1 MKPAE
6 PMNKGYSSLRC
17 GLIGEHLSHSFS
29 APIHGL
35 LADYPYEIRE
45 LAPDEVGD
53 FVKNGGFDAFNVT
66 IPYKETV
73 LPYLD
78 TVSPEA
84 KRIGSV
90 NTVVR
95 RSDGR
100 IDGFN
105 TDYFG
110 FDAMLSASGIPVLGK
125 KAVVL
130 GTGGASKTVRTVL
143 LDRGVRELIVVGRTS
158 ENNYENLY
166 LHFDADLIVNT
177 TPVGMFPRNGVSPVD
192 LSQFK
197 QCRGVLDL
205 IYNPAKT
212 ALLLQAESLGIPYM
226 NGLYMLVAQA
236 VKAFEFFTGDT
247 AEEGIIGAITDA
259 IEKEKQNLILI
270 GMPACGKSTAGRL
283 LSRMTGRSFL
293 DGDEEFSRM
302 HGISPAKAIETLGE
316 ERFRQMEHQVLCE
329 LGKQSGLIIATGGG
343 APTRKENYAPL
354 HQNGVIVYLWRDPAT
369 LSTEGRPLSKKTS
382 PAELYEK
389 RRAFY
394 ESFADRTVL
403 GADEPEETARRI
415 AKAASLE

>member
-1 MKPAE
+1 ME
-6 PMNKGYSSLRC
+6 PMKQGYTSLRC

-29 APIHGL
+29 APIHAL
-35 LADYPYEIRE
+35 LADYPYEICE
-45 LAPDEVGD
+45 LSPHEVGD

-78 TVSPEA
+78 TISPEA

-158 ENNYENLY
+158 ENNYENLSRHY
-166 LHFDADLIVNT
+166 DADLIVNT
-177 TPVGMFPRNGVSPVD
+177 TPVGMFPNNGVSPID
-192 LSQFK
+192 LSHFK
-197 QCRGVLDL
+197 SCGGVLDL
-205 IYNPAKT
+205 IYNPART
-212 ALLLQAESLGIPYM
+212 AFLLQAEELGIPYM
-226 NGLYMLVAQA
+226 NGLTMLAAQA
-236 VKAFEFFTGDT
+236 VKAFEFFTGDR
-247 AEEGIIGAITDA
+247 AEDGIVEKITKA
-259 IEKEKQNLILI
+259 IEKQKQNIILI

-283 LSRMTGRSFL
+283 LSRMTGRPFL

-302 HGISPAKAIETLGE
+302 HGLSPAEAIQSLGE
-316 ERFRQMEHQVLCE
+316 ERFRQLEHETLCE
-329 LGKQSGLIIATGGG
+329 LGKMSGAILATGGG

-354 HQNGVIVYLWRDPAT
+354 RQNGILVYLWRDPST
-369 LSTEGRPLSKKTS
+369 LSAEGRPLSQKTA
-382 PAELYEK
+382 PVELYEK
-389 RRAFY
+389 RKACY
-394 ESFADRTVL
+394 EAFADVTVKS
-403 GADEPEETARRI
+403 ADTPEETVRRI
-415 AKAASLE
+415 ARAVSLE